1 MSGMRPILPDQWPP
15 LITSTRQP
23 AWMPWRD
30 RLLTLAMWL
39 LLALLCRN
47 SIALAADLARE
58 AAGIDRRRPHP
69 DFALFW
75 ARLEP
80 YLVVTALLLMWIVTF
95 GTLALR
101 RLRRRWRHA
110 APELP
115 ITEEAA
121 ARGATPD
128 ALEDWRTARVAVVHV
143 EGPGVMRVEAKGA

>member
-1 MSGMRPILPDQWPP
+1 MTGIRPILPDQWPP
-15 LITSTRQP
+15 LITSARQP

-47 SIALAADLARE
+47 SIALAFDLLRE

-80 YLVVTALLLMWIVTF
+80 YLIVTALLLMWIVTF
-95 GTLALR
+95 GMVALR
-101 RLRRRWRHA
+101 RLRRRSRHA

-115 ITEEAA
+115 LAEEAA
-121 ARGATPD
+121 TRGVTPD
-128 ALEDWRTARVAVVHV
+128 ALDDWRAARIAVVHV
-143 EGPGVMRVEAKGA
+143 DAPGRMRAEAKVG